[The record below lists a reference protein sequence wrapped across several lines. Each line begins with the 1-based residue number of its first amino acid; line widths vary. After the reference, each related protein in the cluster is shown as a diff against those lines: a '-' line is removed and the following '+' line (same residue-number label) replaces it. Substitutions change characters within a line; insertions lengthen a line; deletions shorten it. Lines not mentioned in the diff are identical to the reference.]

1 MIDVEKLV
9 DAAVDLKVAT
19 EQAEEQSIIFYSS
32 SADRFLI
39 YSETVFKELINGR
52 SYEVAKYN
60 GKLDYIYTVIVD
72 ELKFIHITDK
82 LLFDGDLEKIREEI

>member
-19 EQAEEQSIIFYSS
+19 ERAEEKSIIFYSS

-39 YSETVFKELINGR
+39 YSETVFKELLNGR
-52 SYEVAKYN
+52 KYEVAKYN
-60 GKLDYIYTVIVD
+60 GKLDYMYTVIVD
-72 ELKFIHITDK
+72 ELEFIHITDK
-82 LLFDGDLEKIREEI
+82 LLFNEDLEKIMEEE